1 MLARLLTLAVAVLL
15 LASLAVRYRRGRLSL
30 RKAMVWA
37 APWMFLV
44 VVMLSPSLAD
54 VMARELGLEDANGID
69 LVVYLGVGVAFF
81 FLHRIF
87 LRLDRLEQSVTR
99 LVRHQALSEAAEGD
113 GPPTA
118 ETDRRQAGR

>member
-15 LASLAVRYRRGRLSL
+15 LASLAVRYRRGRISL

-37 APWMFLV
+37 APWVFLA

-54 VMARELGLEDANGID
+54 AVAMRLGLEDANGID

-81 FLHRIF
+81 FLHRIS
-87 LRLDRLEQSVTR
+87 LRIDRLEQSITR
-99 LVRHQALSEAAEGD
+99 LARHQALGEASEGD
-113 GPPTA
+113 PPPAA
-118 ETDRRQAGR
+118 ETDLKA